1 MFNVTSSLISKH
13 TDWNIRIHSNLSCDS
28 KNCFYNWITANKKNE
43 GNLLENGA
51 SFSDSLRYREIH
63 YTVCLII
70 FSLSEFK
77 LHQNSIIVTQLQNIM
92 LTPENHCLEEFEN
105 WIKQHFLLG
114 MSNSYHLINLILN
127 NMGVLIC
134 R

>member
-1 MFNVTSSLISKH
+1 MTAKTAF
-13 TDWNIRIHSNLSCDS
+13 
-28 KNCFYNWITANKKNE
+28 ITGLQPTKKNE
-43 GNLLENGA
+43 GILLKIGA